1 MIPTFDTAKL
11 LSLLKDFYTLTQ
23 IRITV
28 FDEHFHELVAYPE
41 SRCAFCQIIRSDPVA
56 NANCEADDKKGCE
69 IASAKRRPHTY
80 QCHAGL
86 TESLTPLYMGNIII
100 GYLFL
105 GHIFSFPSR
114 QAAWETIRRC
124 CSSYQ
129 VDLSLL
135 REVCRE
141 RTLMDEDYIDAASH
155 LMQAVASWLCLEQMA
170 MLKHEDLPSQIDS
183 YISAHYTENIDVA
196 HLCDTFR
203 IGKTPLYEIAKQNY
217 GCGIAEHIRTL
228 RIEKARRLLLENP
241 DMRIGEIAAQCGYSD
256 YNYFIT
262 VFRRMTGTSPRQY
275 RKNAGKVYS

>member
-1 MIPTFDTAKL
+1 MIPTFNTAKL

-41 SRCAFCQIIRSDPVA
+41 NRCAFCQIIRSDPEA
-56 NANCEADDKKGCE
+56 NARCDEDDKRGCVF
-69 IASAKRRPHTY
+69 ASEKRRPHTY

-100 GYLFL
+100 GYLFF
-105 GHIFSFPSR
+105 GQIFSFRDR
-114 QAAWETIRRC
+114 QDAWETIHERC
-124 CSSYQ
+124 SGYNL
-129 VDLSLL
+129 DLPLL
-135 REVCRE
+135 REICRE
-141 RTLMDEDYIDAASH
+141 RPLMDTEYIDAASH

-170 MLKHEDLPSQIDS
+170 VLKHEDLPSRIDS
-183 YISAHYTENIDVA
+183 YISAHYTENIDVT
-196 HLCDTFR
+196 HLCDTFH

-217 GCGIAEHIRTL
+217 GCGIAEHIRSL
-228 RIEKARRLLLENP
+228 RIAKAKRLLLENP
-241 DMRIGEIAAQCGYSD
+241 DMRIGEIASQCGYND

-275 RKNAGKVYS
+275 RRRAEEAYS